1 MVNSEQPVI
10 LNHLSDEVVLLGGEP
25 RARHIYLHKA
35 AIKDADSRWKDA
47 LGDLAQVISKQEAVD
62 TKLFGAATSS
72 KALDRMG
79 DLILIANS
87 DVTLIEPAR
96 AVQESSMVGHHGA
109 LSDEERLIPFL
120 SHVN

>member
-1 MVNSEQPVI
+1 
-10 LNHLSDEVVLLGGEP
+10 
-25 RARHIYLHKA
+25 
-35 AIKDADSRWKDA
+35 
-47 LGDLAQVISKQEAVD
+47 
-62 TKLFGAATSS
+62 
-72 KALDRMG
+72 MG

>member
-1 MVNSEQPVI
+1 
-10 LNHLSDEVVLLGGEP
+10 
-25 RARHIYLHKA
+25 LHSG
-35 AIKDADSRWKDA
+35 AIQDAPARWKDA

-62 TKLFGAATSS
+62 TNLFGAATSS
-72 KALDRMG
+72 QSLDRMG

-96 AVQESSMVGHHGA
+96 AVQESAMVGHHGA

-120 SHVN
+120 SHLN